1 MNKVLIELHIPAIG
15 EHFDIFI
22 PTDVE
27 VRNLN
32 EIIAN
37 GISEITNGKYIP
49 SKCEL
54 LNLAEP
60 FGLLNPNLTLSDYNI
75 KNGMKLYL
83 I

>member
-27 VRNLN
+27 IEKLN
-32 EIIAN
+32 IIIAN

-49 SKCEL
+49 SNLER
-54 LNLAEP
+54 LNSKEP
-60 FGLLNPNLTLSDYNI
+60 LGLLNANLTLNDYGI
-75 KNGMKLYL
+75 KNGMQLYF